1 MESQEYINFESLR
14 KFINIEDQSL
24 LTTYL
29 KEVFKDLSDR
39 GDSNKRKGISKIT
52 FLEFIKLPVFIAE
65 KVFLS
70 FDSDNDG
77 FLSLKEFVDSLASL
91 YLGDFNETIKIIF
104 NIFDFDKDGVIS
116 KGDIKIL
123 LSYLPLKV
131 EKNKVEYKFQMESF
145 EEIDQIIKQTF
156 SISDNLKFEEFKTI
170 IETKK
175 SDIFLQLLCFL
186 YFSKPFSDSN
196 INMLRSYKRKPSEI
210 RSSYSPVV
218 SSPVKNLPSPNR
230 KSIFSPVDQILKLNL
245 VENDEEE
252 DDFELMKAGSNGTNG
267 MQLNNILSSNKDKV
281 KDKKKINITNADL
294 TGSHVDMIRMSNQ
307 KITVQKSDDID
318 SNIKYSKNIFNSPSV
333 ILKRKDK
340 AQMKA
345 ISDFNLEDNLVKM
358 EELSINPN
366 NQATNGKSKGSST
379 IYENPILYE
388 EWIYKLSESNKI
400 KKYWL
405 VLASKDIYYY
415 KSEKKDELLGM
426 HNLSGSFV
434 RETGEKKI
442 INEKMFS
449 FAIQFSSK
457 SRNYYTITREACQ
470 EWATSI
476 KDAIGYKS
484 FFDFYDMLED
494 IGEGKFGVVK
504 LGVHKKTKEK
514 VAIKIIKKESM
525 NATDIELVKSEIDIM
540 KLCRHPNIVTLLDH
554 FENSEY
560 IFIIMELLSGGDLEE
575 HFHKTKF
582 KFTEARAASIMF
594 QLGSGIKYL
603 HDYGVLHRDLKPE
616 NIMLHD
622 NTEKATIKI
631 MDFGLSKIIGP
642 QERVA
647 DGFGTLSFVAPEVLI
662 RQPYNKQIDIWS
674 LGVILYY
681 MLSGTLPFD
690 DENDNEEVIAKMT
703 VFTEVLFP
711 SKFWS
716 KRSED
721 VIDLIR
727 KCLIKNPEERVKI
740 DEYLQHKWIKAF
752 NK

>member
-1 MESQEYINFESLR
+1 MESQDYINFEDLR
-14 KFINIEDQSL
+14 KYINIEDPSL

-39 GDSNKRKGISKIT
+39 GDSNKKKGISKIT
-52 FLEFIKLPVFIAE
+52 FLEYIKLPVFIAE
-65 KVFLS
+65 KVFQS
-70 FDSDNDG
+70 FDVDNDG
-77 FLSLKEFVDSLASL
+77 FLSVKEFVDNLSLL
-91 YLGDFNETIKIIF
+91 YLGDFNETIQIIF
-104 NIFDFDKDGVIS
+104 NIFDFDKDQIIN
-116 KGDIKIL
+116 KGDVKIL
-123 LSYLPLKV
+123 LSYLPLKT
-131 EKNKVEYKFQMESF
+131 EKNKIEYKFQMESF
-145 EEIDQIIKQTF
+145 EEIDQIIKSTF
-156 SISDNLKFEEFKTI
+156 LNAENLNFDDFKKI

-186 YFSKPFSDSN
+186 YYSKPFSDSN
-196 INMLRSYKRKPSEI
+196 INLLKYYKRKSSEI
-210 RSSYSPVV
+210 KICNSPPL
-218 SSPVKNLPSPNR
+218 SPPKNLPSPNR

-245 VENDEEE
+245 VENDLEE
-252 DDFELMKAGSNGTNG
+252 SNNDLNEKIGMNTTNFT
-267 MQLNNILSSNKDKV
+267 NNKDKN
-281 KDKKKINITNADL
+281 KKKVNINNADL
-294 TGSHVDMIRMSNQ
+294 TGSNVDMIRMSNQ
-307 KITVQKSDDID
+307 KITVQKSDDIN

-333 ILKRKDK
+333 LLKRKDK
-340 AQMKA
+340 ASMKNV
-345 ISDFNLEDNLVKM
+345 SDFNLEDNLVKM
-358 EELSINPN
+358 EELNINEN
-366 NQATNGKSKGSST
+366 YNVTNKNSSSKISFL
-379 IYENPILYE
+379 INDNPIFYE

-405 VLASKDIYYY
+405 VIAGKDIYYY
-415 KSEKKDELLGM
+415 RSEKKEELLGM

-442 INEKMFS
+442 NNEKMFS
-449 FAIQFSSK
+449 FTIQFSSK
-457 SRNYYTITREACQ
+457 SRNYYTYTKEAC
-470 EWATSI
+470 ESWVKNLKES
-476 KDAIGYKS
+476 IGYKS
-484 FFDFYDMLED
+484 FFDYYDMLED

-560 IFIIMELLSGGDLEE
+560 IFIIMELLTGGDLEE
-575 HFHKTKF
+575 FFHKIKF
-582 KFTEARAASIMF
+582 KINENKAASIMF
-594 QLGSGIKYL
+594 QLASGIKYL

-616 NIMLHD
+616 NIMLSD
-622 NTEKATIKI
+622 NTDKATIKI
-631 MDFGLSKIIGP
+631 MDFGLSKIMGP

-703 VFTEVLFP
+703 VFTDVQFP
-711 SKFWS
+711 SKYWG
-716 KRSED
+716 KRTEE
-721 VIDLIR
+721 VIDLIK
-727 KCLIKNPEERVKI
+727 KCLIKNPEERIKI
-740 DEYLQHKWIKAF
+740 DEYLQHKWIKSL

>member
-1 MESQEYINFESLR
+1 MESHEFINFESLS
-14 KFINIEDQSL
+14 KFINIEDPSL
-24 LTTYL
+24 LTIYL

-39 GDSNKRKGISKIT
+39 GDSNKKKGISKIT
-52 FLEFIKLPVFIAE
+52 FLEYIKLPVFIAE
-65 KVFLS
+65 KLFLS
-70 FDSDNDG
+70 FDYDNDG
-77 FLSLKEFVDSLASL
+77 FLSLREFVESLASL

-104 NIFDFDKDGVIS
+104 NIFDFDKDAVIN
-116 KGDIKIL
+116 KGDVKIL
-123 LSYLPLKV
+123 LSYLPLKA
-131 EKNKVEYKFQMESF
+131 EKNKIEYKFQMESL

-156 SISDNLKFEEFKTI
+156 SNSDILKFEEFKTI
-170 IETKK
+170 IETIK

-186 YFSKPFSDSN
+186 YYSKPFSDTN
-196 INMLRSYKRKPSEI
+196 INMLKSYKRSNSGI
-210 RSSYSPVV
+210 RASNSKVVFSP
-218 SSPVKNLPSPNR
+218 PKNLPSPNR
-230 KSIFSPVDQILKLNL
+230 KSIFSPVDNIFKLNL
-245 VENDEEE
+245 VENDE
-252 DDFELMKAGSNGTNG
+252 DDEVEINHSANKTNVIN
-267 MQLNNILSSNKDKV
+267 LNNISMGSKDK
-281 KDKKKINITNADL
+281 DCKKININNADL
-294 TGSHVDMIRMSNQ
+294 TGKHVDMIRMSNQ
-307 KITVQKSDDID
+307 KITVQKSDDIT

-340 AQMKA
+340 SQLRV

-358 EELSINPN
+358 EDLSL
-366 NQATNGKSKGSST
+366 NQIKPKSRDSKGPT
-379 IYENPILYE
+379 LINENPIQYQD
-388 EWIYKLSESNKI
+388 WIYKLSESNKI

-405 VLASKDIYYY
+405 VLAGKDIYYY
-415 KSEKKDELLGM
+415 RSEKKDELLGM
-426 HNLSGSFV
+426 HNLSGSFI

-442 INEKMFS
+442 NNEKMFS
-449 FAIQFSSK
+449 FGIQFSSK
-457 SRNYYTITREACQ
+457 SRNYYTYTRETCE
-470 EWATSI
+470 EWI
-476 KDAIGYKS
+476 KSLKEAIGYKS

-560 IFIIMELLSGGDLEE
+560 IFIIMELLCGGDLEE
-575 HFHKTKF
+575 HLHKTKF
-582 KFTEARAASIMF
+582 KFTEVKAASIMF

-616 NIMLHD
+616 NIMLSD
-622 NTEKATIKI
+622 NTEKAMIKI
-631 MDFGLSKIIGP
+631 MDFGLSKIMGP

-690 DENDNEEVIAKMT
+690 DEDDNEEIIAKMT
-703 VFTEVLFP
+703 VFTEVQFP
-711 SKFWS
+711 SKLWS
-716 KRSED
+716 KRTED
-721 VIDLIR
+721 VIDLIT
-727 KCLIKNPEERVKI
+727 KCLIKNPEERIKI
-740 DEYLQHKWIKAF
+740 DDYLHHKWIKVH

>member
-1 MESQEYINFESLR
+1 METQEYINFESLR
-14 KFINIEDQSL
+14 KYINIEDQSL
-24 LTTYL
+24 LTIYL

-39 GDSNKRKGISKIT
+39 GDSNKKKGISKIT
-52 FLEFIKLPVFIAE
+52 FLEYIKLPVFIAE

-77 FLSLKEFVDSLASL
+77 FLNLKEFVENLASL
-91 YLGDFNETIKIIF
+91 YLGDFNETIKMIF
-104 NIFDFDKDGVIS
+104 NIFDFDKDGNII
-116 KGDIKIL
+116 KGDVKIL
-123 LSYLPLKV
+123 LSYLPLKA
-131 EKNKVEYKFQMESF
+131 EKNKVEYKFQMESL
-145 EEIDQIIKQTF
+145 EEIDEIIKLTF
-156 SISDNLKFEEFKTI
+156 ANSDNLKFEEFKKI

-175 SDIFLQLLCFL
+175 SDVFLQLLCFF
-186 YFSKPFSDSN
+186 YFSKPFSDTN
-196 INMLRSYKRKPSEI
+196 INMLRSYKRRNSDVKSNN
-210 RSSYSPVV
+210 SPIF
-218 SSPVKNLPSPNR
+218 SSPPKNLPSPNR
-230 KSIFSPVDQILKLNL
+230 RSIFSPVDQILKLNL
-245 VENDEEE
+245 VDNDEE
-252 DDFELMKAGSNGTNG
+252 DSELQKK
-267 MQLNNILSSNKDKV
+267 SSNSFKIDNLTNNKI
-281 KDKKKINITNADL
+281 KDKKKMTINNADL
-294 TGSHVDMIRMSNQ
+294 TGKNIDMIRMSNQ

-318 SNIKYSKNIFNSPSV
+318 SNLKYSKNIFNSPSI

-340 AQMKA
+340 TQIKT

-358 EELSINPN
+358 NELTIKDTQTKSKTITSIN
-366 NQATNGKSKGSST
+366 
-379 IYENPILYE
+379 ENPILYE

-405 VLASKDIYYY
+405 VLAGKDIYYY
-415 KSEKKDELLGM
+415 RSDKKDELLGM

-434 RETGEKKI
+434 RDTGEKKI
-442 INEKMFS
+442 SNEKMFS

-457 SRNYYTITREACQ
+457 SRNYYTYTSEAC
-470 EWATSI
+470 EVWVKSL
-476 KDAIGYKS
+476 KEAIGYKS
-484 FFDFYDMLED
+484 FFDFYDMMED

-525 NATDIELVKSEIDIM
+525 NTTDIELVKSEIDIM
-540 KLCRHPNIVTLLDH
+540 KLCRHRNIVTLLDH

-560 IFIIMELLSGGDLEE
+560 IFIIMELLTGGDLEE

-582 KFTEARAASIMF
+582 KFTEAKAASIMY
-594 QLGSGIKYL
+594 QLASGIKYL

-616 NIMLHD
+616 NIMLSD

-631 MDFGLSKIIGP
+631 MDFGLSKIMGP

-703 VFTEVLFP
+703 VFTEVQFP
-711 SKFWS
+711 SKYWS
-716 KRSED
+716 KRTED

-727 KCLIKNPEERVKI
+727 KCLIKNPEERIKI
-740 DEYLQHKWIKAF
+740 DEYLQHLWIKS
-752 NK
+752 NIK

>member
-1 MESQEYINFESLR
+1 MESQDYINFEDVR
-14 KFINIEDQSL
+14 KFINIEDPTL

-39 GDSNKRKGISKIT
+39 GDSNKKKGISKIT
-52 FLEFIKLPVFIAE
+52 FLEYIKLPVFIAE
-65 KVFLS
+65 KVFQS
-70 FDSDNDG
+70 FDLDNDG
-77 FLSLKEFVDSLASL
+77 YLSVKEFVENLTLL
-91 YLGDFNETIKIIF
+91 YLGDFSETIKIIF
-104 NIFDFDKDGVIS
+104 NILDFDKDGVII
-116 KGDIKIL
+116 KGDVKIL
-123 LSYLPLKV
+123 LSYLPLKA
-131 EKNKVEYKFQMESF
+131 EKNKVEYKFQMESL
-145 EEIDQIIKQTF
+145 EEIEQIIKITF
-156 SISDNLKFEEFKTI
+156 SNCDNLKLYEFTNI

-196 INMLRSYKRKPSEI
+196 INMLKYYKRKNSEMRI
-210 RSSYSPVV
+210 ANSPPV
-218 SSPVKNLPSPNR
+218 SPAKNLPSPNR
-230 KSIFSPVDQILKLNL
+230 RSIFSPVDQILKLNL
-245 VENDEEE
+245 IENDE
-252 DDFELMKAGSNGTNG
+252 DNLN
-267 MQLNNILSSNKDKV
+267 LNNNEKNGINISGLTNN
-281 KDKKKINITNADL
+281 KDKKKIVINNADL
-294 TGSHVDMIRMSNQ
+294 TGGHVDMIRMSNQ
-307 KITVQKSDDID
+307 KITVQKSDDIN

-340 AQMKA
+340 IQMKN
-345 ISDFNLEDNLVKM
+345 ISDFNLKDNLVKM
-358 EELSINPN
+358 EELNINDN
-366 NQATNGKSKGSST
+366 LTRSSSFKVPT
-379 IYENPILYE
+379 TVNDNPILYE
-388 EWIYKLSESNKI
+388 DWIYKLSESNKI

-405 VLASKDIYYY
+405 VIAGKDIYYY
-415 KSEKKDELLGM
+415 RSEKKDELLGM

-434 RETGEKKI
+434 KETGEKKI
-442 INEKMFS
+442 NNEKLFS

-457 SRNYYTITREACQ
+457 ARNYYAYTRDAC
-470 EWATSI
+470 ESWVKNLKES
-476 KDAIGYKS
+476 IGYKS

-560 IFIIMELLSGGDLEE
+560 IFIIMELLTGGDLEE
-575 HFHKTKF
+575 YFHKIKF
-582 KFTEARAASIMF
+582 KINESKAATIMF

-616 NIMLHD
+616 NIMLSD

-631 MDFGLSKIIGP
+631 MDFGLSKIMGP

-703 VFTEVLFP
+703 VFTEVQFP
-711 SKFWS
+711 NRYWS
-716 KRSED
+716 KRSEE
-721 VIDLIR
+721 VVDLIR
-727 KCLIKNPEERVKI
+727 KCLIKNPEERIKI
-740 DEYLQHKWIKAF
+740 VEYLQHKWIKSL

>member
-39 GDSNKRKGISKIT
+39 GDSNKKKGISKIT
-52 FLEFIKLPVFIAE
+52 FLEYIKLPVFIAE
-65 KVFLS
+65 KVFQS
-70 FDSDNDG
+70 FDLDNDG
-77 FLSLKEFVDSLASL
+77 YLSLKEFVDNLASL

-104 NIFDFDKDGVIS
+104 NIFDFDKDGVII
-116 KGDIKIL
+116 KGDVKIL
-123 LSYLPLKV
+123 LSYLPLKA

-145 EEIDQIIKQTF
+145 EEIDQIIKHTF
-156 SISDNLKFEEFKTI
+156 ANSDKLKFEDFKTI

-186 YFSKPFSDSN
+186 YFSKPFSDTN
-196 INMLRSYKRKPSEI
+196 INMLRSYKRKASEI
-210 RSSYSPVV
+210 KPN
-218 SSPVKNLPSPNR
+218 SSPLISSPPKNLPSPNR

-245 VENDEEE
+245 VENDDEEE
-252 DDFELMKAGSNGTNG
+252 TDPKKNGSNGIN
-267 MQLNNILSSNKDKV
+267 LDNISTNKD
-281 KDKKKINITNADL
+281 KDKKKININNADL
-294 TGSHVDMIRMSNQ
+294 TGKHVDMIRMSNQ
-307 KITVQKSDDID
+307 KITVQKSDDIN

-340 AQMKA
+340 TQLKA

-358 EELSINPN
+358 EELSINPT
-366 NQATNGKSKGSST
+366 QSKSKVPST
-379 IYENPILYE
+379 INDNPILYE

-405 VLASKDIYYY
+405 VLAGKDIYYY
-415 KSEKKDELLGM
+415 RSEKKDELLGM

-442 INEKMFS
+442 NNEKMFS
-449 FAIQFSSK
+449 FSIQFSSK
-457 SRNYYTITREACQ
+457 SRNYYTYTREACE
-470 EWATSI
+470 EWVKSL
-476 KDAIGYKS
+476 KESIGYKS

-525 NATDIELVKSEIDIM
+525 NTTDIELVKSEIDIM

-560 IFIIMELLSGGDLEE
+560 IFIIMELLTGGDLEE

-582 KFTEARAASIMF
+582 KFTEAKAASIMF

-616 NIMLHD
+616 NIMLSD

-631 MDFGLSKIIGP
+631 MDFGLSKIMGP
-642 QERVA
+642 LERVA

-690 DENDNEEVIAKMT
+690 DENDNEEIIAKMT
-703 VFTEVLFP
+703 VFTEVQFP
-711 SKFWS
+711 SKYWS
-716 KRSED
+716 KRGED

-727 KCLIKNPEERVKI
+727 KCLIKNPEERIKI
-740 DEYLQHKWIKAF
+740 DEYLQHKWIKAH

>member
-1 MESQEYINFESLR
+1 MESQDYINFESLR

-39 GDSNKRKGISKIT
+39 GDSNKKKGISKIT
-52 FLEFIKLPVFIAE
+52 FLEYIKLPIFIAE
-65 KVFLS
+65 KVFQS
-70 FDSDNDG
+70 FDLDNDG
-77 FLSLKEFVDSLASL
+77 FLNLKEFVDNLASL

-104 NIFDFDKDGVIS
+104 NIFDFDKDGDII
-116 KGDIKIL
+116 KGDVKIL
-123 LSYLPLKV
+123 LSYLPLKT
-131 EKNKVEYKFQMESF
+131 EKNKVEYKFQIESF
-145 EEIDQIIKQTF
+145 EEIDEIIRLTF
-156 SISDNLKFEEFKTI
+156 VNLENLKLEEFKKI

-175 SDIFLQLLCFL
+175 SDIFLQMLCFL
-186 YFSKPFSDSN
+186 YYSKPFSDTN
-196 INMLRSYKRKPSEI
+196 INMLRSYKR
-210 RSSYSPVV
+210 RSPEVKANNSPLV
-218 SSPVKNLPSPNR
+218 SSPAKNLPSPNK
-230 KSIFSPVDQILKLNL
+230 KSIFFPIDQIFKLNL
-245 VENDEEE
+245 VENDEEDPE
-252 DDFELMKAGSNGTNG
+252 PKKKSSHRIDVDNPTN
-267 MQLNNILSSNKDKV
+267 NFDKDR
-281 KDKKKINITNADL
+281 KKININNADL
-294 TGSHVDMIRMSNQ
+294 IGKNADMIRMSNQ
-307 KITVQKSDDID
+307 KITVEKSDDIN
-318 SNIKYSKNIFNSPSV
+318 SNIKYSKNIFSSPSV

-340 AQMKA
+340 TKL
-345 ISDFNLEDNLVKM
+345 ILDFNLEDNLVKM
-358 EELSINPN
+358 EDLSIKE
-366 NQATNGKSKGSST
+366 NQTKSKPIST
-379 IYENPILYE
+379 INENPVLYE
-388 EWIYKLSESNKI
+388 DWIYKLSESNKI

-405 VLASKDIYYY
+405 VLVGKDIYYY
-415 KSEKKDELLGM
+415 RSEKKDDLLGM

-434 RETGEKKI
+434 RETGQKKI
-442 INEKMFS
+442 SNETLLS

-457 SRNYYTITREACQ
+457 SRNYYTYIHEACE
-470 EWATSI
+470 EWVKNI
-476 KDAIGYKS
+476 KEAIGYKS
-484 FFDFYDMLED
+484 FFDFYDMQED

-525 NATDIELVKSEIDIM
+525 NTSDIELVKSEIDIM

-560 IFIIMELLSGGDLEE
+560 IFIIMELSTGGDLEE

-582 KFTEARAASIMF
+582 KFTEPKAAIIMF
-594 QLGSGIKYL
+594 QLASGIKYL

-616 NIMLHD
+616 NIMLSD
-622 NTEKATIKI
+622 NTDKATIKI

-690 DENDNEEVIAKMT
+690 DENDNEEIIAKMT
-703 VFTEVLFP
+703 VFTEVQFP
-711 SKFWS
+711 SKYWS
-716 KRSED
+716 KRGED
-721 VIDLIR
+721 VIDLIK
-727 KCLIKNPEERVKI
+727 KCLIKNPEERIKI
-740 DEYLQHKWIKAF
+740 DEYLQQKWIKAH